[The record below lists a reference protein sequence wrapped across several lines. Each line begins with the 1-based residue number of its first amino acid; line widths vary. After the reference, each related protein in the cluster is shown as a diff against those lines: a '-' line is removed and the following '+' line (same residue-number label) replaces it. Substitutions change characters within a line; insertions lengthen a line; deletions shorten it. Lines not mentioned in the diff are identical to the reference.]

1 MFCIKCGTQLPDGS
15 NFCSKCGTDL
25 SSPNSTDTAA
35 TKYGKCLFSIERRKG
50 LLGGI
55 GVINKIYIDGALVKE
70 LSNGETFSLVLNN
83 GKHNL
88 YCDAIGMDR
97 TQSFEFTGDDN
108 ETAYFV
114 QYPSMA
120 QSMTNF
126 GGRSLIVNK
135 VKETQPGTY
144 KG

>member
-1 MFCIKCGTQLPDGS
+1 MFCIKCGTELPDGS
-15 NFCSKCGTDL
+15 NFCSKCGTNL
-25 SSPNSTDTAA
+25 SSQNNTDIAE
-35 TKYGKCLFSIERRKG
+35 KYGKCLFSIERKKAF
-50 LLGGI
+50 GGMA
-55 GVINKIYIDGALVKE
+55 VSTKVYIDGTLVKE
-70 LSNGETFSLVLNN
+70 LSNGGSFSLVLDN

-88 YCDAIGMDR
+88 FCDALGMDR
-97 TQSFEFTGDDN
+97 TQSFEFIGDDN
-108 ETAYFV
+108 EISYFV
-114 QYPSMA
+114 QYPSMT